1 MQFPNKSRLSH
12 ISLRSQRCKPTRH
25 WRPSLPWE
33 PSGRHQFL
41 HLNWVFH
48 TFWDSIFPA
57 SLVAWALASNS
68 KFLPSFPLV
77 IILLGPNGGLL
88 YKWSPLTPR
97 LASVQFSSVTQSCPT
112 LCDPMDCSTP
122 GLPPLMLSSPSPPT
136 FNRHLLRFELKWPSG
151 RLLPWFGRVRTWDI
165 GRS

>member
-41 HLNWVFH
+41 HLHWVFH

-97 LASVQFSSVTQSCPT
+97 LHCQLQIFSDQGTCFSSVPSLSHVQLFVTPWTAARQASLLSCCHP
-112 LCDPMDCSTP
+112 LL
-122 GLPPLMLSSPSPPT
+122 LPPSTGT
-136 FNRHLLRFELKWPSG
+136 FLGLN
-151 RLLPWFGRVRTWDI
+151 
-165 GRS
+165 

>member
-1 MQFPNKSRLSH
+1 MHFPNKSRLSH

-88 YKWSPLTPR
+88 YKWSPLTSR
-97 LASVQFSSVTQSCPT
+97 LPCQLQIFSEQGTCFSSVQFRHSVMSNSLWPHGLQHARPPSSHAVIPF
-112 LCDPMDCSTP
+112 
-122 GLPPLMLSSPSPPT
+122 SSHLQQAPS
-136 FNRHLLRFELKWPSG
+136 
-151 RLLPWFGRVRTWDI
+151 
-165 GRS
+165 